1 MARARLNDLPGIRKD
16 DRSRPRVK
24 TQVLVRVAGRE
35 LEISIAPTLAGRM
48 SLLIGAMFLLLV
60 VTACS
65 GGEVAP
71 SPETPDQAN
80 QLESSSGETYVDVS
94 PVELA
99 RMMYEE
105 EIVLVNVH
113 VPYER
118 EIEGTD
124 LFIPFDQIEEN
135 RDALPADVTARV
147 VVYCRSGS
155 MSATASAVLVDLGYT
170 NVLNLTG
177 GMIAWERAG
186 YSLVDKA
193 R

>member
-1 MARARLNDLPGIRKD
+1 MENR
-16 DRSRPRVK
+16 
-24 TQVLVRVAGRE
+24 
-35 LEISIAPTLAGRM
+35 IAPTLSGRV
-48 SLLIGAMFLLLV
+48 SLLIGATFLLLV
-60 VTACS
+60 VAACS
-65 GGEVAP
+65 GGEDAP
-71 SPETPDQAN
+71 SPETPDRAN
-80 QLESSSGETYVDVS
+80 QLESSSGELYVDVS

-99 RMMYEE
+99 RIMYEE
-105 EIVLVNVH
+105 EIVLINVH

-124 LFIPFDQIEEN
+124 LFIPFDQVVEN
-135 RDALPADVTARV
+135 RDALPADMTARV

-155 MSATASAVLVDLGYT
+155 MSATASAALVDLGYT
-170 NVLNLTG
+170 NVLNLAG